1 MTKEGTLL
9 RELTCISC
17 PIGCPLE
24 LYQGSGPDEIVVKGN
39 KCPRGEE
46 YGREEYLA
54 PKRVVTCTCPTDSEV
69 FPRIPVR
76 TDKPLPKERINT
88 LLDTAYRTTVSLP
101 AERGLVIVED
111 FEGTGVNLITSLAMG
126 KDAVV

>member
-1 MTKEGTLL
+1 MKSEETLL

-17 PIGCPLE
+17 PIGCRLA
-24 LYQGSGPDEIVVKGN
+24 LYQGAAEGEIVVKGN

-54 PKRVVTCTCPTDSEV
+54 PKRVVTCTCPTNSAV

-76 TDKPLPKERINT
+76 TDKPLPKELINE
-88 LLDTAYRTTVSLP
+88 LLRTAYRTTVSLP
-101 AERGLVIVED
+101 AKRGTVVIED
-111 FEGTGVNLITSLAMG
+111 YQGSGVNLVTALGMQKERVA
-126 KDAVV
+126 